1 MSQPDIICKAT
12 IDTFVR
18 FGIVILA
25 LFGFSIYFAYD
36 GAVGYA
42 KKNEVF
48 FSYKAFETLGMAAEK
63 TQNEEEWKQ
72 LRETTPLVQAVKTP
86 EGKWVVMEG
95 EEAYPLPADAAVVTA
110 CPDEVKSLTGMRNWH
125 GQWTNYSKRMGMPI
139 KPAEHP
145 YGEGAIFEQW
155 MGCAVG
161 MLLVA
166 VGLFFVVRTY
176 KRELSLRGD
185 VITAAGQQFS
195 IKDITLIDLRQ
206 WGTGF
211 KGVAYFTVNDKKV
224 KVDGMTYGGF
234 NKDKGEPAEM
244 FMKAVLEQYKG
255 DILEYE

>member
-1 MSQPDIICKAT
+1 MSQPHIICKAT

-42 KKNEVF
+42 KKNEVY
-48 FSYKAFETLGMAAEK
+48 FSYKAFEALGVAAEQ
-63 TQNEEEWKQ
+63 TQDPVAWTMQ
-72 LRETTPLVQAVKTP
+72 RETTPLIQATKTP
-86 EGKWVVMEG
+86 EGKWIVTEG
-95 EEAYPLPADAAVVTA
+95 GESYPLPADAAVATT
-110 CPDEVKSLTGMRNWH
+110 CPSEVKFLDGMRDWH
-125 GQWTNYSKRMGMPI
+125 KQWTGYSKRMGLPI

-145 YGEGAIFEQW
+145 FGEGAIFEQW

-161 MLLVA
+161 MLLVSIG
-166 VGLFFVVRTY
+166 VFFVVRTY

-206 WGTGF
+206 WGPGF
-211 KGVAYFTVNDKKV
+211 KGVAYFTVNNKKI

-234 NKDKGEPAEM
+234 NKDKGEPADA
-244 FMKAVLEQYKG
+244 FMKAVLEQYTG